1 MNVTLDPKAQALHN
15 DTLYLVKELCPWYA
29 LAEPVIIQLL
39 LVDALCPVQE
49 LGPWCAAA
57 VLLEL
62 LRSKQ
67 VNNLMDPVGDI
78 AADNRYTEE
87 GPASAAI
94 TKTPGAYGPTPTAG
108 DAAPGPTSQIKGTT
122 PASQSTG
129 KGQDAASQHQA
140 DTDMLGV
147 FPVKKPA
154 PVTPEVQALNVALRE
169 VAKMLTQ
176 ALPLSKRRRL
186 ASAHGDI
193 HVHSCFVLHRAASH
207 FNVQV
212 SQNS

>member
-1 MNVTLDPKAQALHN
+1 M
-15 DTLYLVKELCPWYA
+15 
-29 LAEPVIIQLL
+29 L

-67 VNNLMDPVGDI
+67 VNNLLDPSGDL
-78 AADNRYTEE
+78 AVDNKYTDD
-87 GPASAAI
+87 GPDSAAI
-94 TKTPGAYGPTPTAG
+94 RRTPGAYVP
-108 DAAPGPTSQIKGTT
+108 AATSHEAASGHTSQIKGAT
-122 PASQSTG
+122 PASQGTG
-129 KGQDAASQHQA
+129 KGQDAAIQDQP
-140 DTDMLGV
+140 DTDMLDV
-147 FPVKKPA
+147 FPVKKAA

-186 ASAHGDI
+186 ASAHGET
-193 HVHSCFVLHRAASH
+193 SCTLVLCLTH
-207 FNVQV
+207 
-212 SQNS
+212 NS

>member
-1 MNVTLDPKAQALHN
+1 M
-15 DTLYLVKELCPWYA
+15 
-29 LAEPVIIQLL
+29 
-39 LVDALCPVQE
+39 QE

-67 VNNLMDPVGDI
+67 VNNLLDPTGDT
-78 AADNRYTEE
+78 AADNKYTDD
-87 GPASAAI
+87 GPDSAAI
-94 TKTPGAYGPTPTAG
+94 RRTPGAYVPTPTAG
-108 DAAPGPTSQIKGTT
+108 EAASGLTSQIEGAT

-129 KGQDAASQHQA
+129 KGQDAASQDQP
-140 DTDMLGV
+140 DTDMPDV

-186 ASAHGDI
+186 ASAHGEATCTLLLCLT
-193 HVHSCFVLHRAASH
+193 H
-207 FNVQV
+207 
-212 SQNS
+212 NS

>member
-1 MNVTLDPKAQALHN
+1 M
-15 DTLYLVKELCPWYA
+15 
-29 LAEPVIIQLL
+29 L
-39 LVDALCPVQE
+39 LVDALCPTQE

-67 VNNLMDPVGDI
+67 VNNLLDPVGDI
-78 AADNRYTEE
+78 AADKYTED
-87 GPASAAI
+87 GPDSAAI
-94 TKTPGAYGPTPTAG
+94 RKTPGAYVPAPTAG
-108 DAAPGPTSQIKGTT
+108 DAAPGLTSQIEGAT
-122 PASQSTG
+122 PASQSNG
-129 KGQDAASQHQA
+129 KGQDAASQDQA
-140 DTDMLGV
+140 DTDMLDV

-186 ASAHGDI
+186 ASAHGDT
-193 HVHSCFVLHRAASH
+193 S
-207 FNVQV
+207 
-212 SQNS
+212 

>member
-1 MNVTLDPKAQALHN
+1 MPLV
-15 DTLYLVKELCPWYA
+15 DTLCPF
-29 LAEPVIIQLL
+29 
-39 LVDALCPVQE
+39 QE

-67 VNNLMDPVGDI
+67 VNNLLDPVGDI
-78 AADNRYTEE
+78 AADNKYTEE
-87 GPASAAI
+87 GPDSAAI
-94 TKTPGAYGPTPTAG
+94 RKTPGAYVPTPTAG
-108 DAAPGPTSQIKGTT
+108 DAAPGHTSQIEGTT
-122 PASQSTG
+122 P
-129 KGQDAASQHQA
+129 ASQHQA

-207 FNVQV
+207 FNLQV

>member
-1 MNVTLDPKAQALHN
+1 V
-15 DTLYLVKELCPWYA
+15 
-29 LAEPVIIQLL
+29 L
-39 LVDALCPVQE
+39 LVDTLCSVQE

-67 VNNLMDPVGDI
+67 VNNLLDPTGDM
-78 AADNRYTEE
+78 AADNKYTDD
-87 GPASAAI
+87 GPDSAAI
-94 TKTPGAYGPTPTAG
+94 RKTPGAYVPAPIAG
-108 DAAPGPTSQIKGTT
+108 DAAPGHTSQIEGAT

-129 KGQDAASQHQA
+129 KGQDAASQDQP
-140 DTDMLGV
+140 DTDMLDV

-186 ASAHGDI
+186 ASAHGEAT
-193 HVHSCFVLHRAASH
+193 CTLVL
-207 FNVQV
+207 
-212 SQNS
+212 

>member
-1 MNVTLDPKAQALHN
+1 VPLV
-15 DTLYLVKELCPWYA
+15 DTLCPF
-29 LAEPVIIQLL
+29 
-39 LVDALCPVQE
+39 QE

-67 VNNLMDPVGDI
+67 VNNLLDPVGDI
-78 AADNRYTEE
+78 AADNKYTED
-87 GPASAAI
+87 GPDSAAI
-94 TKTPGAYGPTPTAG
+94 RKTPGAYVPAPTANEAVSG
-108 DAAPGPTSQIKGTT
+108 LPSQIEGAT
-122 PASQSTG
+122 PASHSTG
-129 KGQDAASQHQA
+129 KGQDAASQDQP
-140 DTDMLGV
+140 DTDMLDV

-186 ASAHGDI
+186 ASAHGKT
-193 HVHSCFVLHRAASH
+193 SCTLLLCFTQS
-207 FNVQV
+207 
-212 SQNS
+212 S

>member
-1 MNVTLDPKAQALHN
+1 LDVTLDPKAQALHN

-67 VNNLMDPVGDI
+67 VNNLLDPVGDI
-78 AADNRYTEE
+78 AADNKYTED
-87 GPASAAI
+87 GPDSAAI
-94 TKTPGAYGPTPTAG
+94 KKTPGAYVLAPTAG
-108 DAAPGPTSQIKGTT
+108 ETAPNGPTTQIEGATA
-122 PASQSTG
+122 ASQSTG
-129 KGQDAASQHQA
+129 RGQDAASQDQA
-140 DTDMLGV
+140 DTDMLDV

-186 ASAHGDI
+186 ASAHGRT
-193 HVHSCFVLHRAASH
+193 SCTLLLCFT
-207 FNVQV
+207 
-212 SQNS
+212 QNS